1 MVLCDRSP
9 SADKRGMP
17 LFTVYERASER
28 LVVAWTYSRAR
39 VVLMVVTEDGRTRWR
54 SFPDPAAFRS
64 YWSGVE
70 SALQNAGWVRLQ
82 RQPEAELS
90 PAPVRASAR
99 AMSDANRESTAGSQG
114 GAPLPPGAAL

>member
-1 MVLCDRSP
+1 
-9 SADKRGMP
+9 MP

-28 LVVAWTYSRAR
+28 LVVAWTYSRTR

-70 SALQNAGWVRLQ
+70 SSLQNAGWVRLQ
-82 RQPEAELS
+82 RQPEPELS
-90 PAPVRASAR
+90 SPPVRASAR
-99 AMSDANRESTAGSQG
+99 PAGDINGRESAAGGQG
-114 GAPLPPGAAL
+114 TTILPPGAAF

>member
-1 MVLCDRSP
+1 
-9 SADKRGMP
+9 MP

-39 VVLMVVTEDGRTRWR
+39 VVLMVVTEDGRTRWK

-70 SALQNAGWVRLQ
+70 SSLLNAGWVRLQ
-82 RQPEAELS
+82 RQPETELS
-90 PAPVRASAR
+90 PPPVRVNAR
-99 AMSDANRESTAGSQG
+99 ATGDVNRPESAAGS
-114 GAPLPPGAAL
+114 

>member
-1 MVLCDRSP
+1 
-9 SADKRGMP
+9 MP

-39 VVLMVVTEDGRTRWR
+39 VVLMVVTEDGRTRWK

-70 SALQNAGWVRLQ
+70 SSLLNAGWVRLQ
-82 RQPEAELS
+82 RQPEPELS
-90 PAPVRASAR
+90 AAAAR
-99 AMSDANRESTAGSQG
+99 LNAHATGDVNRRESAAGS
-114 GAPLPPGAAL
+114 